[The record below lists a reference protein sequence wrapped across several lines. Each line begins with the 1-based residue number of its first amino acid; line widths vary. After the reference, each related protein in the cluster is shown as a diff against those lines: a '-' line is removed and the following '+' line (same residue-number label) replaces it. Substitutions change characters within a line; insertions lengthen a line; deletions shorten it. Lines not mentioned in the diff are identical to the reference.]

1 MAGEVHEFTLD
12 NGLHLIVKEDH
23 RSPVV
28 VSQVWYQIGASYE
41 QEGKTGLS
49 HMLEHMM
56 FKGTEKYPLG
66 DFSRIMAVN
75 GARQNAFTGT
85 DYTAYFQILEKS
97 RLPISF
103 EMEADRMRHLV
114 FTEDEFAKERQVVA
128 EERRMRVEDQPNS
141 LLREYFNATAYQTSP
156 YQNPIIGWMSDIQNY
171 TLADLQAWYQRW
183 YAPNNA
189 IVVVVGDVKPEA
201 VFALAKQYFGPL
213 KPSELTPPLPR
224 PEVEQFGIKR
234 ISVKRPAKLPY
245 LLMGYK
251 VPSLS
256 TITEENRWE
265 VYALEVLAYLLDG
278 GDSARLSKHLVRGQQ
293 IATTVSASYDPFS
306 RLEEV
311 FTFSGIPNQ
320 KNTIAELEAAL
331 QEQIKQLQST
341 LVDAAELERV
351 KNKLRASQVYELD
364 SQFYQ
369 GLKIGILETVGLDW
383 QVFDTYLDNIKAVTA
398 EQVQAVARQYLID
411 DHLTVAVLEPQ
422 PLGTEK

>member
-1 MAGEVHEFTLD
+1 
-12 NGLHLIVKEDH
+12 
-23 RSPVV
+23 
-28 VSQVWYQIGASYE
+28 
-41 QEGKTGLS
+41 
-49 HMLEHMM
+49 
-56 FKGTEKYPLG
+56 
-66 DFSRIMAVN
+66 
-75 GARQNAFTGT
+75 
-85 DYTAYFQILEKS
+85 
-97 RLPISF
+97 
-103 EMEADRMRHLV
+103 
-114 FTEDEFAKERQVVA
+114 
-128 EERRMRVEDQPNS
+128 
-141 LLREYFNATAYQTSP
+141 
-156 YQNPIIGWMSDIQNY
+156 
-171 TLADLQAWYQRW
+171 
-183 YAPNNA
+183 
-189 IVVVVGDVKPEA
+189 VVVVGDVEPEA

-224 PEVEQFGIKR
+224 PEVEQFGLKR

-278 GDSARLSKHLVRGQQ
+278 GDGARLSKHLVRGQQ
-293 IATTVSASYDPFS
+293 IATSVSASYDPFS

-383 QVFDTYLDNIKAVTA
+383 QVFEAYLDNIKAVTA
-398 EQVQAVARQYLID
+398 EQVLAVARQYLID

-422 PLGTEK
+422 PL